1 MTESGMLLVT
11 ADKLSMATHRGEVVA
26 VFDLSSSQV
35 FPRELGVRLL
45 PAEARA
51 FAQQL
56 EELADKVETEL
67 SHN

>member
-1 MTESGMLLVT
+1 MPENGMLLVT
-11 ADKLSMATHRGEVVA
+11 ADKLSIAVHRGEVVA

-45 PAEARA
+45 PAEARG

-56 EELADKVETEL
+56 EEWADKAE
-67 SHN
+67 SIQ